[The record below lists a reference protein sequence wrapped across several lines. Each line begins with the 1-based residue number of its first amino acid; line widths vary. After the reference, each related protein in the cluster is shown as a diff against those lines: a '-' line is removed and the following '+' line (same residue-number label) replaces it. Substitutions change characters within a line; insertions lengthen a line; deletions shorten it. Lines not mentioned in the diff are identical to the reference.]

1 MELELFKKRVES
13 LFIKAYD
20 GNLALINFIDDT
32 KREIILKLAKNYP
45 GVDCY
50 FSGGIKDSDYNRCIL
65 SINEVEEKD
74 FKINI
79 FKIDYNKRYYEVSH
93 RSILGSLMALGI
105 KRECIGDIV
114 IIEGDAYFAATSEI
128 SEYLLAEFKAVG
140 KASISLSVITD
151 DIANER
157 KYSEKTHFVSSLR
170 LDVIIAAGYNLSRS
184 EAHDMIVDGM
194 IKVNHVSVLNPSA
207 IIKED
212 DLLSVSKKGRLII
225 GEIGGNTKSG
235 RIVINLKKQIWYYRV
250 LNDSI
255 FHIVLPKIDIQKIKV
270 YNLAKLYIINLIIC
284 LSFKV

>member
-1 MELELFKKRVES
+1 M
-13 LFIKAYD
+13 
-20 GNLALINFIDDT
+20 
-32 KREIILKLAKNYP
+32 
-45 GVDCY
+45 
-50 FSGGIKDSDYNRCIL
+50 
-65 SINEVEEKD
+65 
-74 FKINI
+74 
-79 FKIDYNKRYYEVSH
+79 
-93 RSILGSLMALGI
+93 
-105 KRECIGDIV
+105 
-114 IIEGDAYFAATSEI
+114 
-128 SEYLLAEFKAVG
+128 
-140 KASISLSVITD
+140 
-151 DIANER
+151 
-157 KYSEKTHFVSSLR
+157 
-170 LDVIIAAGYNLSRS
+170 IIAAGYNLSRS